1 MAAVLIG
8 GYSLKNNFIVS
19 LLTVFAFFVHGASDV
34 GTDRVS
40 VFVMKGDS
48 ATLHTNITI
57 KQQDR
62 VKWYF
67 TDSLIA
73 RLNLSYICT
82 DVQCNKGTERF
93 RDRLKLDHQSGDLTI
108 MNINTS
114 DAGTYHLKIVSSNSR
129 ITRVFEVGV
138 HDVPTAEIKRKTV
151 KEGESVPL
159 DTPEVKNPDN
169 VMTWYFNDTLIAEIT
184 GDQSEICR
192 DDQCRERF
200 RDRLKVDQTGSL
212 TITNTRTTDS
222 GDYKLLIKSSRNHYS
237 TTSIKSFS
245 VSVTDSGLSPGT
257 VAGIYVAVAVA
268 VVLLVA
274 AAVGV
279 MIYRRRSSRK
289 GNPRDQSGSQHRAGA
304 NGRHSW
310 TVPLKR
316 VTVPPLSNLSPK
328 VKVKPNK
335 TACIG
340 KRLHAFLS
348 VSNCTHLHMAPI
360 FKLELKN

>member
-289 GNPRDQSGSQHRAGA
+289 GKYHLQMEALVIRVDPNTGPAPMGGIRGPCPS
-304 NGRHSW
+304 NELLC
-310 TVPLKR
+310 PL
-316 VTVPPLSNLSPK
+316 
-328 VKVKPNK
+328 
-335 TACIG
+335 
-340 KRLHAFLS
+340 F
-348 VSNCTHLHMAPI
+348 PI
-360 FKLELKN
+360 SRRK